1 MEFRQ
6 GEKKAK
12 KKRDFLAGKG
22 SFFPSIYIIL
32 VYIFLFFPVAVIFL
46 FSFNISKTLIWPIK
60 GLTWKWYL
68 LIFTNSTLLDSIKN
82 SLKVATWVM
91 LISTI
96 IGTIAAFALVRYE
109 SKMKNLI
116 TAAMLAPIITP
127 GLVVGISLLSYF
139 HFLGIPR
146 SLATVA
152 IGHLI
157 WICPFVTFIITTG
170 LQRFDKRLE
179 EAALDLGA
187 PPLKVF
193 FTITLPIIS
202 PTIIGGAIIAF
213 ALSFDE
219 FIITFFVIG
228 QGSTLPMQIWSM
240 LHLGHIGPSINA
252 IASIVLFLSFGFTFL
267 FQKLTGGKIFG

>member
-46 FSFNISKTLIWPIK
+46 FSFNISKTLIWPMK

-127 GLVVGISLLSYF
+127 GLVIGISLLSYF

-157 WICPFVTFIITTG
+157 WIVPFVTFIITTG

>member
-46 FSFNISKTLIWPIK
+46 YSFNISKALIWPIK
-60 GLTWKWYL
+60 GLTWKWYP

-157 WICPFVTFIITTG
+157 WIVPFVTFIITTG